1 MNCLLILTLMNSKL
15 VFTCHAP
22 VDLFSF
28 FKNGINELFHP
39 AGPPVVR
46 NNIIRNGTC
55 AGGEIEIFTT
65 WNYAN
70 IPENLSKMDHNIQKL
85 EKYSG
90 IHTSEFSPKISKEP
104 MNFDGKFGVKYSIKY
119 LTSSCDRV
127 RLFVRKA
134 VSWGTDI
141 SRARVRCECE
151 PIIVLTKS

>member
-1 MNCLLILTLMNSKL
+1 
-15 VFTCHAP
+15 
-22 VDLFSF
+22 
-28 FKNGINELFHP
+28 
-39 AGPPVVR
+39 
-46 NNIIRNGTC
+46 
-55 AGGEIEIFTT
+55 
-65 WNYAN
+65 
-70 IPENLSKMDHNIQKL
+70 MDHNIQKL

-127 RLFVRKA
+127 RLF
-134 VSWGTDI
+134 I